1 MGTGRRQARLIIFYF
16 LRLHTVLPAL
26 LVTWH
31 LRLARHLMR
40 NRPIVLELLSHLLQV
55 AAQGMILRVVLPVD
69 GGLLGLRDEGRGV
82 RPLSYRVFVV
92 LIEQIP
98 R

>member
-1 MGTGRRQARLIIFYF
+1 MGTGRRQARLIIF
-16 LRLHTVLPAL
+16 LLHLHTILPAL
-26 LVTWH
+26 LVTRH
-31 LRLARHLMR
+31 LRLARHLVR

-55 AAQGMILRVVLPVD
+55 AAQSMILRVVLPVN

-82 RPLSYRVFVV
+82 RPLSHRVFVV

>member
-1 MGTGRRQARLIIFYF
+1 MGTGRRQARLIIFSF
-16 LRLHTVLPAL
+16 LHIHTVLPAL
-26 LVTWH
+26 LVTRH

-55 AAQGMILRVVLPVD
+55 AAQSMILRIVLPVD

-92 LIEQIP
+92 LIE
-98 R
+98 

>member
-1 MGTGRRQARLIIFYF
+1 MGTGRRQARLIIFSY
-16 LRLHTVLPAL
+16 LHLHTVLPAL
-26 LVTWH
+26 LVTRH
-31 LRLARHLMR
+31 LRLARHLVR

-55 AAQGMILRVVLPVD
+55 AAQSMILRVVLPVN

-92 LIEQIP
+92 FIEQIP

>member
-1 MGTGRRQARLIIFYF
+1 MGTGRRQARLIIFF
-16 LRLHTVLPAL
+16 LHFHTVLPAL
-26 LVTWH
+26 LVTRH

-55 AAQGMILRVVLPVD
+55 AAQSMILRVVLPVD

>member
-1 MGTGRRQARLIIFYF
+1 MGIFCF
-16 LRLHTVLPAL
+16 DILPAL
-26 LVTWH
+26 LVTRH

-55 AAQGMILRVVLPVD
+55 AAQSMILRVVLPVD

-82 RPLSYRVFVV
+82 GPLSYRVFVV
-92 LIEQIP
+92 LIE
-98 R
+98 

>member
-1 MGTGRRQARLIIFYF
+1 MGTGRRQARLIIFSF
-16 LRLHTVLPAL
+16 PHLHTVLPAL
-26 LVTWH
+26 LVTRR

-55 AAQGMILRVVLPVD
+55 AVQGMILRVVLPVN